1 MFQEGA
7 PQILVKVVDPG
18 IRNWIDTA
26 IAKEG
31 GATYCKAC
39 SYCK

>member
-31 GATYCKAC
+31 GATYCKPC